1 MAWVVIGDRSKVE
14 AELRQAGIA
23 YEVLTPEP

>member
-14 AELRQAGIA
+14 VELRQAGIA